1 MADPSIENNRAQV
14 LGFLA
19 DWSAGRY
26 EAAFARAAETM
37 EWHAMFHRQFTDRPP
52 HGRQGFIDTFRRL
65 GALFAEGMQMRPVST
80 TAEADRVS
88 AEVISSGRLASSG
101 EEYRNTYHFL
111 FTLADGL
118 IVRVHAYL
126 DTDHAY
132 QVLARAPGVRD
143 I

>member
-1 MADPSIENNRAQV
+1 MGIEENRAQV

-19 DWSAGRY
+19 DWSAGQY

-37 EWHAMFHRQFTDRPP
+37 EWHAMFHRQFTDTPP
-52 HGRQGFIDTFRRL
+52 KGRQGFIDTFRRL
-65 GALFAEGMQMRPVST
+65 GSLFQDGMRMQPVSS

-88 AEVISSGRLASSG
+88 VEVISSGRLKGSG
-101 EEYRNTYHFL
+101 EQYRNTYHFL
-111 FTLADGL
+111 FMLAGGL
-118 IVRVHAYL
+118 IVRVIAYL

-132 QVLARAPGVRD
+132 QVLAKAPGVRD

>member
-1 MADPSIENNRAQV
+1 MGIEENRAQV

-37 EWHAMFHRQFTDRPP
+37 EWHAMFHRQFTDNPP
-52 HGRQGFIDTFRRL
+52 KGRQGFIDTFRRL
-65 GALFAEGMQMRPVST
+65 GSLFQDGMQMRPVST

-88 AEVISSGRLASSG
+88 AEVVSSGRLKGSG
-101 EEYRNTYHFL
+101 EAYHNTYHFL
-111 FTLADGL
+111 FTLAGGL
-118 IVRVHAYL
+118 IVQVNAYL

>member
-1 MADPSIENNRAQV
+1 MGIEDNRAQV

-19 DWSAGRY
+19 DWSAGRF
-26 EAAFARAAETM
+26 EAAFARAADTL
-37 EWHAMFHRQFTDRPP
+37 EWRAMFHRQFTDTPP
-52 HGRQGFIDTFRRL
+52 RGRQSFIDTFRRL
-65 GALFAEGMQMRPVST
+65 GSLFQDGMQMHPVSS

-88 AEVISSGRLASSG
+88 VEVLSSGRLSGSG

-111 FTLADGL
+111 FTLAGGL
-118 IVRVHAYL
+118 IVRVNAYL

-132 QVLARAPGVRD
+132 QVLAKAPGVRE